1 MQHGAEYIYESDD
14 DNIPNKNLSLFLQSH
29 PFRLIISTSNLS
41 FNPYAHFGQSSIW
54 PRGYPLDRV
63 GMLHPHEYVMCP
75 IQPPS
80 IVQSLVDGDP
90 DVDAIYRL
98 TRRHSN
104 VRLDIHFDATAPLYL
119 NPSGTFSPFNSQ
131 NTLFHKRAFW
141 GLLLPTTVT
150 DRATDIF
157 RSYWTQRLMWLAGQK
172 LAFGPATFYQK
183 RNDHNLL
190 VDLEQEFMLYSKVG
204 DFLKT
209 LKSWKCSSKSFEE
222 CILELTRV
230 VVDGGFWK
238 EEDYDLVQAWI
249 ADLKDIDSSLLDQV
263 VVDDDDDD
271 DDGCRDNYKKH
282 AVTFHAEE
290 QMTSTNY
297 RAGNVAL
304 PHLTRDDVIS
314 DVVRRQCGPSTL
326 NTWKLLNNKSKLL
339 PNVALVVSIFGDVE
353 SSLPAYEALY
363 RLHFKKIV
371 YCVDKEVP
379 KKFSNEWKV
388 TLINLKSGELSTVS
402 CLMAARFMNLNVK
415 GFLHLSDS
423 MYFNVTS
430 AWRGR
435 PFQKPWLPKQESVSS
450 SAVVSKT
457 CSLRPNRCNKLT
469 FKIFNEFSEKM
480 TLPELSDKMKVKIEE
495 SVKKIRQVLSSR
507 SGEATML
514 TDFPA
519 YFPNSE
525 LSQLH
530 LIWSSFNS
538 NSWVSTEFMSHLVFN
553 LYDKDAFRLRHANF
567 SNPSSDFDY
576 RSDIKIVTFLNNEFC
591 KYF

>member
-1 MQHGAEYIYESDD
+1 M
-14 DNIPNKNLSLFLQSH
+14 P
-29 PFRLIISTSNLS
+29 
-41 FNPYAHFGQSSIW
+41 
-54 PRGYPLDRV
+54 
-63 GMLHPHEYVMCP
+63 HPHEYVMCP
-75 IQPPS
+75 IRPPT

-98 TRRHSN
+98 TRQHSN
-104 VRLDIHFDATAPLYL
+104 VRLDVRFDAKAPLYL

-131 NTLFHKRAFW
+131 NTLFHKTAFW

-157 RSYWTQRLMWLAGQK
+157 RSYWTQRLMWLVGQK

-190 VDLEQEFMLYSKVG
+190 SDLEQEFMLYSKAG
-204 DFLKT
+204 NFLET
-209 LKSWKCSSKSFEE
+209 LKSWNCSLKNFEG

-230 VVDGGFWK
+230 IVDAGFWM

-249 ADLKDIDSSLLDQV
+249 ADLKDIDSSLLDQDI
-263 VVDDDDDD
+263 VDDDE
-271 DDGCRDNYKKH
+271 GCIDKHKKH
-282 AVTFHAEE
+282 SLTFYAEE
-290 QMTSTNY
+290 QMTSMNY
-297 RAGNVAL
+297 QANNVAL
-304 PHLTRDDVIS
+304 PHPTREDVIS
-314 DVVRRQCGPSTL
+314 DVVRRQCGLSTMIA
-326 NTWKLLNNKSKLL
+326 WKSPNVRSKLL

-363 RLHFKKIV
+363 RPHFQKIV

-379 KKFSNEWKV
+379 KGFSTEWKV
-388 TLINLKSGELSTVS
+388 TLINLKVGELSTVS
-402 CLMAARFMNLNVK
+402 CLAAARFMSLNVK

-435 PFQKPWLPKQESVSS
+435 NFQKVWLPERESISS
-450 SAVVSKT
+450 SVVVSKT
-457 CSLRPNRCNKLT
+457 CSLRPNRCKKLT
-469 FKIFNEFSEKM
+469 FKIFNKFSKKN
-480 TLPELSDKMKVKIEE
+480 TSLQLSGRIKLKIEE
-495 SVKKIRQVLSSR
+495 SLKNMQHTLSSQ
-507 SGEATML
+507 SGKATML

-525 LSQLH
+525 LSKLH
-530 LIWSSFNS
+530 LIWSSFDS
-538 NSWVSTEFMSHLVFN
+538 NSWISTELLSHLVFD
-553 LYDKDAFRLRHANF
+553 LYDKNAFRLQHS
-567 SNPSSDFDY
+567 SNTSSNFDY